1 MWQMQNKSNKL
12 LPTEIKELV
21 DELTHTL
28 YSVIDKAMDGRHAT
42 TILLEAGLIDER
54 AVRNLAIKND
64 YKAMRNNP
72 LMKMSDIYY
81 NISVKYD
88 ISVNLAQKIVLDK
101 EK

>member
-21 DELTHTL
+21 DELTKTL
-28 YSVIDKAMDGRHAT
+28 YSVIDKSLDGRHAA

-64 YKAMRNNP
+64 YKTMRNNP

-101 EK
+101 

>member
-12 LPTEIKELV
+12 LSSEVKELV

-28 YSVIDKAMDGRHAT
+28 YSVIDKAMDGRHAA

-64 YKAMRNNP
+64 YLIMRNMP
-72 LMKMSDIYY
+72 LMKISDIYY

-88 ISVNLAQKIVLDK
+88 ISVNLAKKIVLDK
-101 EK
+101 